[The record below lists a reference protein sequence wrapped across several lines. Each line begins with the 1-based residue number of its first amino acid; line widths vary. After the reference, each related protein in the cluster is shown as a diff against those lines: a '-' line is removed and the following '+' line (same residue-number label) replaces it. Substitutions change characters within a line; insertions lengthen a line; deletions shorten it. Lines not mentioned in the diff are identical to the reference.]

1 MSELTVRPGD
11 TLIISYC
18 RPLTQEESSRIKE
31 QLAEQL
37 PSVKVVLLDQVTGMA
52 VVRDDDEFPY
62 VTDEPNEAI
71 DSWGPA

>member
-11 TLIISYC
+11 TLIISFGRVLYADEAC
-18 RPLTQEESSRIKE
+18 RIKD

-37 PSVKVVLLDQVTGMA
+37 PGIKVVLLDQVTGIA
-52 VVRDDDEFPY
+52 VVRDEFPH
-62 VTDEPNEAI
+62 VTDAPNDAI